1 VSHVIL
7 SPLGLGLLCL
17 GFRWG
22 LLRSRAGRWGT
33 IWTWPVLGLC
43 LVTMTPLGANLLVL
57 QLEGSGHHPHASCTN
72 DSSRPLVMLT
82 GGLNRPAQNEQDF
95 AALTEVSL
103 RRVMDLWASGQV
115 KVARSVL
122 VSGGG
127 QVNGPTE
134 SELARALLIRLGA
147 RPEQVQTETHSTSTW
162 DNALEVSRLMPT
174 GTRQIVLV
182 TSAMHMPRATMAF
195 VAQGFDVCELPVE
208 PQYLPPGGLG
218 YYLPQSSSLQ
228 KTEHALHEVLGLLVY
243 RWRQH

>member
-17 GFRWG
+17 GLRWG
-22 LLRSRAGRWGT
+22 LLRSGAGRWGT

-43 LVTMTPLGANLLVL
+43 LVMMTPLGANLLVL
-57 QLEGSGHHPHASCTN
+57 QLEGH
-72 DSSRPLVMLT
+72 SRPLARCTSDGSRPLILLT
-82 GGLNRPAQNEQDF
+82 GGLDRPAQNEQDF

-115 KVARSVL
+115 KVTQSVL

-134 SELARALLIRLGA
+134 SELARALLIQLGA
-147 RPEQVQTETHSTSTW
+147 RPEQVQSETHSTSTW
-162 DNALEVSRLMPT
+162 ENAREVSRLMPAS
-174 GTRQIVLV
+174 TRQIVLV

-228 KTEHALHEVLGLLVY
+228 KSERALHEVLGLLVY
-243 RWRQH
+243 RMRQH